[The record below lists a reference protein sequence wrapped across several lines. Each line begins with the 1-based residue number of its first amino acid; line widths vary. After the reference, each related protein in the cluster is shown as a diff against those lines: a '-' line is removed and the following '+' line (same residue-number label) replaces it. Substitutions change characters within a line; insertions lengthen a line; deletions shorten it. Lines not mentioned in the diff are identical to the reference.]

1 MLTFIVLYFFFCVLS
16 LKMYEVGMDILLI
29 LQVQDYLSAMIRE
42 RDFVYKVGINIKL
55 CDTCRKIKLLSNTT
69 TI

>member
-1 MLTFIVLYFFFCVLS
+1 
-16 LKMYEVGMDILLI
+16 MYEVGMDILLI

-42 RDFVYKVGINIKL
+42 RDFVYKVGMNIKL
-55 CDTCRKIKLLSNTT
+55 FDTCRKIKLLSNTT